1 MTTGQPEGWN
11 RVSRVVCPGSF
22 DPVTNGHL
30 DIIARAARLYD
41 EVVVAV
47 LINIHKQTLFTTDER
62 VEMLEQATAS
72 YPNVR
77 VARFHGLIVDFCKEN
92 DIPAIV
98 RGLRAVSDFE
108 YEQMMSQMNYRL
120 AGVETMFMT
129 TNPLYA
135 FLRSS
140 VVKEVV
146 GYGGDVSGLVP
157 DLVLTRLR
165 KRLGDR
171 RQDSGLSQP

>member
-1 MTTGQPEGWN
+1 MTAGQKGGAS
-11 RVSRVVCPGSF
+11 VSRVVCPGSF
-22 DPVTNGHL
+22 DPVTNGHV

-47 LINIHKQTLFTTDER
+47 LINIHKKTLFTTDER
-62 VEMLEQATAS
+62 VEMLEQVTAG

-77 VARFHGLIVDFCKEN
+77 VARFHGLIVDFCTEN

-120 AGVETMFMT
+120 AGVETLFIT

-140 VVKEVV
+140 LVKEVA
-146 GYGGDVSGLVP
+146 GYGGDVKGLVP

-165 KRLGDR
+165 ERLGDQR
-171 RQDSGLSQP
+171 GDSGLSES